1 MSKATNIASLLT
13 ANGRVKAE
21 KSGSAGAPVRVDF
34 TATENQ
40 TTKTG
45 LTYTVGDI
53 DCYINGSKMMIDA
66 DFTASDGVS
75 VTFAV
80 ALNLGDEVQLI
91 MGVAMGSGVA
101 PIATGGT
108 VTITDGSTG
117 GGAVSYDVNTNFSF
131 STGSIFSSYAVQSG
145 ALPTGTSLD
154 TATGVISGT
163 VANATVAYPFTIRA
177 TDTDYDIV
185 DQLYSWDFTFLAPVG
200 EAVYTTPAT
209 YSWVCPA
216 GVTSVSV
223 VCIGAGGFGGDSS
236 GVGGGDS
243 YFMNTSTVKGG
254 GGVTLDENFTNSR
267 AGGSFAGDGGGNG
280 GGWGGGDYPVSG
292 GGAGGY
298 SGDGGRIAGY
308 NGSQDGNDATL
319 GAGAD
324 GAGGGGGSGGV
335 GTFGSGSLGGGGGGV
350 GVYGEGTNG
359 SGGSASI
366 YASIGGVGAGGSS
379 GLSGSST
386 SGGSYGGGSGG
397 GYGQGWAGTG
407 GGLGYRNTISV
418 TPGASY
424 TVVVGT
430 GGTGSGGNNSNGANG
445 AVRIIWGDNRSFP
458 YNAS

>member
-21 KSGSAGAPVRVDF
+21 KSGGAGAPVRVDF

-163 VANATVAYPFTIRA
+163 VANATAAYPFTIRA

-185 DQLYSWDFTFLAPVG
+185 DQLYSWDFTYLAQVG
-200 EAVYTTPAT
+200 ESVYTTGGTFSWTAPAD
-209 YSWVCPA
+209 
-216 GVTSVSV
+216 VTLVSV
-223 VCIGAGGFGGDSS
+223 IC
-236 GVGGGDS
+236 VGGG
-243 YFMNTSTVKGG
+243 
-254 GGVTLDENFTNSR
+254 
-267 AGGSFAGDGGGNG
+267 
-280 GGWGGGDYPVSG
+280 GGGDNQMAGTNGTDSSFLATTGEGGLARSSGGGFTGDG
-292 GGAGGY
+292 GGAGG
-298 SGDGGRIAGY
+298 DG
-308 NGSQDGNDATL
+308 
-319 GAGAD
+319 GAGAG
-324 GAGGGGGSGGV
+324 GAGGYIGDTGGGGNTTQYGGGGGVGIFGMGATGGINSGFGGGGGGSGG
-335 GTFGSGSLGGGGGGV
+335 
-350 GVYGEGTNG
+350 TNG
-359 SGGSASI
+359 LSYSESNGGT
-366 YASIGGVGAGGSS
+366 YGG
-379 GLSGSST
+379 
-386 SGGSYGGGSGG
+386 GGGSGG
-397 GYGQGWAGTG
+397 TNAGGGAGLGWSNDVSVSPGSSYTVEVGTG
-407 GGLGYRNTISV
+407 GGGYMLG
-418 TPGASY
+418 
-424 TVVVGT
+424 
-430 GGTGSGGNNSNGANG
+430 GGG
-445 AVRIIWGDNRSFP
+445 AVRIIWGPGRSFP
-458 YNAS
+458 SNAS

>member
-200 EAVYTTPAT
+200 EAVYTTPGT

-223 VCIGAGGFGGDSS
+223 VMVGAGGRGISSATAGNGGIAT
-236 GVGGGDS
+236 GGTNF
-243 YFMNTSTVKGG
+243 YGG
-254 GGVTLDENFTNSR
+254 GG
-267 AGGSFAGDGGGNG
+267 GGLGYITEPVSPGSSYTVLVGDGSSTDIAVTSSMMFSGSVNHVAGGNG
-280 GGWGGGDYPVSG
+280 GQGYMFAA
-292 GGAGGY
+292 GGAAGY
-298 SGDGGRIAGY
+298 SGDGGTGVSGAAG
-308 NGSQDGNDATL
+308 S
-319 GAGAD
+319 
-324 GAGGGGGSGGV
+324 
-335 GTFGSGSLGGGGGGV
+335 GGGGGG
-350 GVYGEGTNG
+350 GMH
-359 SGGSASI
+359 
-366 YASIGGVGAGGSS
+366 AGGSN
-379 GLSGSST
+379 
-386 SGGSYGGGSGG
+386 GGSGG
-397 GYGQGWAGTG
+397 GVGIFGQGASG
-407 GGLGYRNTISV
+407 GSHVNY
-418 TPGASY
+418 
-424 TVVVGT
+424 VGQ
-430 GGTGSGGNNSNGANG
+430 GGSGGSNGVYGAGNVGGQYGGGGTYNADGADG
-445 AVRIIWGDNRSFP
+445 AVRIIWGDGRSFP
-458 YNAS
+458 DNAS

>member
-185 DQLYSWDFTFLAPVG
+185 DQLYSWDFTYLAQVG
-200 EAVYTTPAT
+200 ESVYTTGGTFSWTAPAD
-209 YSWVCPA
+209 
-216 GVTSVSV
+216 VTLVSV
-223 VCIGAGGFGGDSS
+223 ICVGGGGGGDNQMAGAGGRGISSATAGNGGIAT
-236 GVGGGDS
+236 GGTNF
-243 YFMNTSTVKGG
+243 YGG
-254 GGVTLDENFTNSR
+254 GG
-267 AGGSFAGDGGGNG
+267 GGLGYITEPVSPGSSYTVLVGDGSSTDIAVTSSMMFSGSVNHVAGGNG
-280 GGWGGGDYPVSG
+280 GQGYMFAA
-292 GGAGGY
+292 GGAAGY
-298 SGDGGRIAGY
+298 SGDGGTGVSGAAG
-308 NGSQDGNDATL
+308 S
-319 GAGAD
+319 
-324 GAGGGGGSGGV
+324 
-335 GTFGSGSLGGGGGGV
+335 GGGGGG
-350 GVYGEGTNG
+350 GMH
-359 SGGSASI
+359 
-366 YASIGGVGAGGSS
+366 AGGSN
-379 GLSGSST
+379 
-386 SGGSYGGGSGG
+386 GGSGG
-397 GYGQGWAGTG
+397 GVGIFGQGASG
-407 GGLGYRNTISV
+407 GSHVNY
-418 TPGASY
+418 
-424 TVVVGT
+424 VGQ
-430 GGTGSGGNNSNGANG
+430 GGSGGSNGVYGAGNVGGQYGGGGTYNADGADG
-445 AVRIIWGDNRSFP
+445 AVRIIWGDGRSFP
-458 YNAS
+458 DNAS

>member
-108 VTITDGSTG
+108 VSITDGSTG
-117 GGAVSYDVNTNFSF
+117 GGAVSYDVNANFSF

-163 VANATVAYPFTIRA
+163 VANATAAYPFTIRA

-185 DQLYSWDFTFLAPVG
+185 DQLYSWDFTYLAQVG
-200 EAVYTTPAT
+200 ESVYTTGGTFSWTAPAD
-209 YSWVCPA
+209 
-216 GVTSVSV
+216 VTLVSV
-223 VCIGAGGFGGDSS
+223 IC
-236 GVGGGDS
+236 VGGG
-243 YFMNTSTVKGG
+243 
-254 GGVTLDENFTNSR
+254 
-267 AGGSFAGDGGGNG
+267 
-280 GGWGGGDYPVSG
+280 GGGDNQLAGTNGTDSSFLATTGEGGLARSSGGGFTGDG
-292 GGAGGY
+292 GGAGG
-298 SGDGGRIAGY
+298 DGG
-308 NGSQDGNDATL
+308 S
-319 GAGAD
+319 GAG
-324 GAGGGGGSGGV
+324 GAGGYIGDTGGGGNTTQYGGGGGVGIFGMGATGGITSGFGGGGGGSGG
-335 GTFGSGSLGGGGGGV
+335 
-350 GVYGEGTNG
+350 TNG
-359 SGGSASI
+359 LSYSESNGGT
-366 YASIGGVGAGGSS
+366 YGG
-379 GLSGSST
+379 
-386 SGGSYGGGSGG
+386 GGGSGG
-397 GYGQGWAGTG
+397 TNAGGGAGLGWSNDVSVSPGSSYTVEVGTG
-407 GGLGYRNTISV
+407 GGGYMLG
-418 TPGASY
+418 
-424 TVVVGT
+424 
-430 GGTGSGGNNSNGANG
+430 GGG
-445 AVRIIWGDNRSFP
+445 AVRIIWGPGRSFP
-458 YNAS
+458 SNAS